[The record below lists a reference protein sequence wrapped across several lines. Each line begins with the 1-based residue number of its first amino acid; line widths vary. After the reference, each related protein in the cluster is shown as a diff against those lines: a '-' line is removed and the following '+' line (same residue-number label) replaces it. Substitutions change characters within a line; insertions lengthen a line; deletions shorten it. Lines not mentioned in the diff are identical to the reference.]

1 MMTMS
6 LFRLPKE
13 VRLAIYTYACAPS
26 IGTPHCCGEA
36 NVQDN
41 GTFPLSAYSGFC
53 TLHTRKDLS
62 DIVNVNLNH
71 RPTERRPSLS
81 HNTSTLSLLLS
92 CSAVYTE
99 LAHHIYSNWQIVIR
113 AKDDASL
120 AALSRLR
127 ASSIHALK
135 RLTIDLNATSCG
147 DGWECD
153 DEEDPDYAIRSESEA
168 LESVSARENTQ
179 RSYSERTKGH
189 LSPLA
194 IFDYSRSQSLT
205 VTNRLHKVSAEYS

>member
-1 MMTMS
+1 MS

-26 IGTPHCCGEA
+26 IGTPHCCGEV

-41 GTFPLSAYSGFC
+41 GTFPLSAYSDFC
-53 TLHTRKDLS
+53 TVRTRTDLT
-62 DIVNVNLNH
+62 DIVDVDLNH
-71 RPTERRPSLS
+71 RPTEPRTSLS
-81 HNTSTLSLLLS
+81 HGTGTLSLLLS

-99 LAHHIYSNWQIVIR
+99 LARHIYSNWQIVIR

-127 ASSIHALK
+127 VSSIHALR

-147 DGWECD
+147 DGWGCQ
-153 DEEDPDYAIRSESEA
+153 DEEDPDYAIRNESEP
-168 LESVSARENTQ
+168 LETVSVREDTR
-179 RSYSERTKGH
+179 RSYSERTNGH

-194 IFDYSRSQSLT
+194 IFDYSRSRPLT